1 MTHAS
6 NAQSGTQTSTP
17 SASAPRSHEEI
28 DIRRLFGILVDHKK
42 WVLASV
48 AAFAMLGLIYV
59 SVATP
64 IYRADALVQIESS
77 SPGSNPL
84 KEVSTL
90 LGQEPPTLSEIEI
103 IQSRMVLGRAVDL
116 LNLDISVAPVTL
128 PVIGGLLER
137 QHVSRPGFAA
147 GWHYA
152 FSGESIAVSE
162 MPVADAY
169 EGQPFRLQVLDSY
182 RYRLFDAD
190 GNDLGEGK
198 LGELS
203 NFADGGVALRVT
215 SIDAGAGATFELRHG
230 SRLAAINA
238 LRGRLTVAEAGSE
251 TGILSWSLTG
261 PDPQETEKTLNTIA
275 NIYYSQNVQRQSEEA
290 RKSLEFLDG
299 QVPKIRA
306 QVDRAEEKLNRY
318 RESQDSV
325 DLSLETKSV
334 LDRLVNLEAQLNE
347 LEMNEAEIAQR
358 FTKSHPTYQALLE
371 KKAQLQ
377 RERANLDKQIKAMP
391 KTQQEILRL
400 KRDAE
405 VNNEI
410 YVQLL
415 NKVQETRIAEAST
428 VGNVRVLDSAQVLAT
443 PVAPNKPLLLAVAVI
458 VGLIVGVAGVFL
470 RALFHRGIETQEQI
484 EETGLAVYATVP
496 LSDEQRKLNRRE
508 QRGRRGT
515 RRDPRYPQGLL
526 SLRNPADVTVEA
538 LRGLRTSLH
547 FAMLE
552 ASDNRLMITGPSPGV
567 GKSFVSV
574 NLAAVCAQAGQR
586 VLVIDADM
594 RKGQVHSV
602 FGATSESGLSDV
614 LGGRLTLDEAIRDVD
629 ECEGLHYVARGM
641 APPNPSE
648 LLMGSRFSA
657 FLAAASERF
666 DLVIVD
672 SPPVLAVTDAAIIG
686 KQVGT
691 SLMLVRF
698 ERNPVKELELAIAR
712 LRTAGVEPRGAILN
726 AVERKAATAYGYGYY
741 HYNYQ

>member
-6 NAQSGTQTSTP
+6 NAQSGTQAPTP

-48 AAFAMLGLIYV
+48 AAFALLGLVYV

-169 EGQPFRLQVLDSY
+169 EGQPFRLRVIDSY
-182 RYRLFDAD
+182 HYRLFDAD

-275 NIYYSQNVQRQSEEA
+275 DIYYSQNVQRQSEEA

-347 LEMNEAEIAQR
+347 LDMNEAEIAQR

-377 RERANLDKQIKAMP
+377 RERANLDQQIKAMP

-470 RALFHRGIETQEQI
+470 RALFNRGIETQEQI

-614 LGGRLTLDEAIRDVD
+614 LGGRLTLDEVIRDVD

-672 SPPVLAVTDAAIIG
+672 SPPILAVTDAAIIG

-726 AVERKAATAYGYGYY
+726 AVERKASTAYGYGYY

>member
-6 NAQSGTQTSTP
+6 NAQSGTQAPTP

-48 AAFAMLGLIYV
+48 AAFALLGLIYV

-169 EGQPFRLQVLDSY
+169 EGQPFRLRVIDSY
-182 RYRLFDAD
+182 HYRLFDAD

-275 NIYYSQNVQRQSEEA
+275 DIYYSQNVQRQSEEA

-347 LEMNEAEIAQR
+347 LDMNEAEIAQR

-377 RERANLDKQIKAMP
+377 RERANLDQQIKAMP

-614 LGGRLTLDEAIRDVD
+614 LGGRLTLDEVIRDVD
-629 ECEGLHYVARGM
+629 ECEGLNYVARGM

-672 SPPVLAVTDAAIIG
+672 SPPILAVTDAAIIG

-726 AVERKAATAYGYGYY
+726 AVERKASTAYGYGYY

>member
-6 NAQSGTQTSTP
+6 NPQSGNQASTP

-28 DIRRLFGILVDHKK
+28 DIRRLFGILVDHKR

-48 AAFAMLGLIYV
+48 VAFALLGLIYV

-64 IYRADALVQIESS
+64 IYRADALVQIESA
-77 SPGSNPL
+77 SPGNNPL

-128 PVIGGLLER
+128 PVIGSLLER
-137 QHVSRPGFAA
+137 QGVSRPGFAA
-147 GWHYA
+147 GWRYA

-162 MPVADAY
+162 MPVSQAY
-169 EGQPFRLQVLDSY
+169 EGQPFRLRVLNSY

-203 NFADGGVALRVT
+203 NFAHGGVALRVT
-215 SIDAGAGATFELRHG
+215 SIDAAAGATFELRHG

-238 LRGRLTVAEAGSE
+238 LRGRLAVAEAGSE

-261 PDPQETEKTLNTIA
+261 TDPQETEKTLNTIA
-275 NIYYSQNVQRQSEEA
+275 DIYYSQNVQRQSEEA

-377 RERANLDKQIKAMP
+377 RERANLDQQIKGMP

-428 VGNVRVLDSAQVLAT
+428 VGNVRVLDSAQVQAT

-508 QRGRRGT
+508 RRDRRGS
-515 RRDPRYPQGLL
+515 RRDPRHPQGLL
-526 SLRNPADVTVEA
+526 SLRNPADVSVEA

-552 ASDNRLMITGPSPGV
+552 ANDNRLMITGPSPGV

-586 VLVIDADM
+586 VLVVDADM
-594 RKGQVHSV
+594 RKGQVHNV

-614 LGGRLTLDEAIRDVD
+614 LGGRLTLDEVIRGVG
-629 ECEGLHYVARGM
+629 ECEGLAYVARGT

-648 LLMGSRFSA
+648 LLMGPRFSA
-657 FLAAASERF
+657 FLATVSERF

-672 SPPVLAVTDAAIIG
+672 SPPILAVTDAAIIG

-698 ERNPVKELELAIAR
+698 ERNPVKELELAIGR